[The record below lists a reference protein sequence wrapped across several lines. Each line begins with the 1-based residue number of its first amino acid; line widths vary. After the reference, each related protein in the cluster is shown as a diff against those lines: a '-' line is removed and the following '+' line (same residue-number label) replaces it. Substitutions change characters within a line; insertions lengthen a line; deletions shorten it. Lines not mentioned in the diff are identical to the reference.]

1 MAEQIFHCI
10 KCIAEMKRGFM
21 IDDARK
27 HSSAAYMPGY
37 WVEGE
42 PEFNSFL
49 GDVEVN
55 VDTKK
60 KYTVRSLRCG
70 KCGFLELYAV

>member
-1 MAEQIFHCI
+1 
-10 KCIAEMKRGFM
+10 
-21 IDDARK
+21 
-27 HSSAAYMPGY
+27 MPGY

-60 KYTVRSLRCG
+60 KYTVRALRCG